1 MTPRPATPEQRAA
14 LADKSPAKNLRAKA
28 LAILREGRCTIRLA
42 TGPPGWNPSEDT
54 EPQTVL
60 AVVQSSRLGGP
71 PYAVDRTPRPNEPGA
86 GTWYCTCRE
95 QGDCAHI
102 HAVQLVTGWA
112 S

>member
-1 MTPRPATPEQRAA
+1 MTATTDESKR
-14 LADKSPAKNLRAKA
+14 LRAKA

-42 TGPPGWNPSEDT
+42 TGPSGWDPSEDT

-71 PYAVDRTPRPNEPGA
+71 PYAVDRTPTSFEPGA
-86 GTWYCTCRE
+86 GEWFCTCRQ
-95 QGDCAHI
+95 QGYCAHI